1 MPSWGKKPFVHSKE
15 VRSMSSELPYESLTT
30 VSDLLRRKRLSSSE
44 LTDTA
49 LRRIARL
56 DGQYHAYATVLP
68 ERALAQAKAADAEI
82 ARGLWRGPLH
92 GVPIAVKDLC
102 YTTFA
107 PTRAG
112 TTIFKTFTPSFNA
125 TVVERLEDGGAVIL
139 GKLQM
144 TEGAYTSHHPQVTPP
159 LNPWNTDYWV
169 GSSSTGSGVATS
181 LGLCYGSLGS
191 DTGGSIRFPSATCGL
206 SGIKPTW
213 GRVSR
218 YGVFPL
224 ADTLDHVGPMARS
237 VADAAAMLG
246 VIAGADRN
254 DPTTYK
260 AAVPDYLESIG
271 DGIRGLRIG
280 IDRGYATDGVDRQV
294 VAALVEAERVL
305 IGLGATIRE
314 VRFPDYQ
321 KLVSQWIAMCSVE
334 TAAAHADTYPARKSE
349 YGPDLAAL
357 IEQGLATK
365 GTEIA
370 RINLERLRFSRE
382 LSELFESVDVLLIPT
397 MPVPI
402 PSLELMKAYG
412 EDPNVLLNILRFTA
426 PFDFSGSPTLTLPN
440 GLDAAGMPLSMQLVG
455 PHLSE
460 DVLTRAGHAFQTA
473 TSWHRSRPPVV

>member
-1 MPSWGKKPFVHSKE
+1 
-15 VRSMSSELPYESLTT
+15 MSFDLPYESLTT
-30 VSDLLRRKRLSSSE
+30 VSDLIRRRRLSSAE
-44 LTDTA
+44 LTGA
-49 LRRIARL
+49 ILQRITKL
-56 DGQYHAYATVLP
+56 NGQYGAYATVLP
-68 ERALAQAKAADAEI
+68 ERALERAKAADAEI

-107 PTRAG
+107 PTCAG

-125 TVVERLEDGGAVIL
+125 TVVERLEDGGAVLL

-144 TEGAYTSHHPQVTPP
+144 TEGAYTSHHPQVPAP

-169 GSSSTGSGVATS
+169 GSSSTGSGVATA
-181 LGLCYGSLGS
+181 LGLCCGSLGS

-224 ADTLDHVGPMARS
+224 AETLDHVGPMTRS
-237 VADAAAMLG
+237 VAAAAAMLG

-260 AAVPDYLESIG
+260 AAVPDYLETIG

-280 IDRGYATDGVDRQV
+280 IDRGYATDGVDKEV
-294 VAALVEAERVL
+294 VAALVEAERVFV
-305 IGLGATIRE
+305 GLGATVRE

-334 TAAAHADTYPARKSE
+334 TAAAHADTYPARRLE
-349 YGPDLAAL
+349 YGPDLATL
-357 IEQGLATK
+357 IDQGLATK

-370 RINLERLRFSRE
+370 RINLERLRFSRK

-402 PSLELMKAYG
+402 PSLDLMKAYG
-412 EDPNVLLNILRFTA
+412 EDPNVLLGILRFTA
-426 PFDFSGSPTLTLPN
+426 PFNFSGSPTLTLPN
-440 GLDAAGMPLSMQLVG
+440 GFDAAGMPLSMQLVG

-460 DVLTRAGHAFQTA
+460 DVLVRAGHAFQVA
-473 TSWHRSRPPVV
+473 TDWHRRRPPVA

>member
-1 MPSWGKKPFVHSKE
+1 
-15 VRSMSSELPYESLTT
+15 
-30 VSDLLRRKRLSSSE
+30 
-44 LTDTA
+44 
-49 LRRIARL
+49 
-56 DGQYHAYATVLP
+56 
-68 ERALAQAKAADAEI
+68 
-82 ARGLWRGPLH
+82 
-92 GVPIAVKDLC
+92 
-102 YTTFA
+102 
-107 PTRAG
+107 
-112 TTIFKTFTPSFNA
+112 
-125 TVVERLEDGGAVIL
+125 VERLEDGGAVIL

-159 LNPWNTDYWV
+159 LNPWNKGYWV

-218 YGVFPL
+218 HGVFPL

-271 DGIRGLRIG
+271 DGIRGLRVG

-294 VAALVEAERVL
+294 VAALAEAERVL
-305 IGLGATIRE
+305 VGFGANIRE

-334 TAAAHADTYPARKSE
+334 TAAAHADTYPARKLE

-370 RINLERLRFSRE
+370 RISLERLRFSRE

-402 PSLELMKAYG
+402 PSLDLMKAYG

-455 PHLSE
+455 AHLSE

-473 TSWHRSRPPVV
+473 TSWHRMRPPVA

>member
-1 MPSWGKKPFVHSKE
+1 
-15 VRSMSSELPYESLTT
+15 MSSDLSYESLIT
-30 VSDLLRRKRLSSSE
+30 VSDLIRRKQLSSAE
-44 LTDTA
+44 LTHSA
-49 LRRIARL
+49 LRRIAQL
-56 DGQYHAYATVLP
+56 DGQYHSYATVLP
-68 ERALAQAKAADAEI
+68 ERALDQAKAADAEI
-82 ARGLWRGPLH
+82 AHGRWRGPLH

-112 TTIFKTFTPSFNA
+112 TTIFESFIPSFNS
-125 TVVERLEDGGAVIL
+125 TVVERLEEGGAVLL

-144 TEGAYTSHHPQVTPP
+144 TEGAYTSHHPEVQAP
-159 LNPWNTDYWV
+159 LNPWDTDYWV
-169 GSSSTGSGVATS
+169 GSSSTGSGVATA

-218 YGVFPL
+218 HGVFPL

-237 VADAAAMLG
+237 AADAAAMLG
-246 VIAGADRN
+246 VIAGADSN

-260 AAVPDYLESIG
+260 APVPDYLEAIG
-271 DGIRGLRIG
+271 DGVRGLRIG
-280 IDRGYATDGVDRQV
+280 IDRSYTTDGVDAQ
-294 VAALVEAERVL
+294 VAAALAEAERVFV
-305 IGLGATIRE
+305 GLGATIHE
-314 VRFPDYQ
+314 VGFPAYQ

-370 RINLERLRFSRE
+370 RITLERLRFSRE
-382 LSELFESVDVLLIPT
+382 LSELFDVVDILLIPT

-402 PSLELMKAYG
+402 PSLDLMKAYG
-412 EDPNVLLNILRFTA
+412 EDPNVLLGILRFTA

-440 GLDAAGMPLSMQLVG
+440 GFDAAGLPLSMQLVG

-460 DVLTRAGHAFQTA
+460 DVLARAGHTFQTA
-473 TSWHRSRPPVV
+473 TSWHRRRPPVA

>member
-1 MPSWGKKPFVHSKE
+1 
-15 VRSMSSELPYESLTT
+15 MSSELQYESLTT
-30 VSDLLRRKRLSSSE
+30 VSDLIRRKQLSSAE
-44 LTDTA
+44 LTGAA
-49 LRRIARL
+49 LERIAQL
-56 DGQYHAYATVLP
+56 DGQYHSYATVLP
-68 ERALAQAKAADAEI
+68 ERALRQAKATDAEI

-92 GVPIAVKDLC
+92 GVPLAVKDLC

-112 TTIFKTFTPSFNA
+112 TTLFKTFTPSFNA
-125 TVVERLEDGGAVIL
+125 TVVERLEDGGAVLL

-144 TEGAYTSHHPQVTPP
+144 TEGAYTSHHPEVAPP

-169 GSSSTGSGVATS
+169 GSSSTGSGVATA

-206 SGIKPTW
+206 SEIKPTW

-224 ADTLDHVGPMARS
+224 ADTLDHVGPMTRS
-237 VADAAAMLG
+237 VVDAAAMLG

-280 IDRGYATDGVDRQV
+280 TDRGYTADGVDGQV

-305 IGLGATIRE
+305 VGLGATIRE
-314 VRFPDYQ
+314 VRFPAYQ

-334 TAAAHADTYPARKSE
+334 TAAAHADTYPSRKAE

-357 IEQGLATK
+357 IEQGLATN
-365 GTEIA
+365 GAEIA

-382 LSELFESVDVLLIPT
+382 LSELFEAVDVLLIPT

-402 PSLELMKAYG
+402 PSLELMRAYG
-412 EDPNVLLNILRFTA
+412 EDPNVLLSILRFTA

-440 GLDAAGMPLSMQLVG
+440 GLDSAGMPLSMQLVG
-455 PHLSE
+455 SHLSE

-473 TSWHRSRPPVV
+473 TSWHRRRPPVA

>member
-1 MPSWGKKPFVHSKE
+1 
-15 VRSMSSELPYESLTT
+15 MSSELQYESLTT
-30 VSDLLRRKRLSSSE
+30 VSDLIRRKQLSSAE
-44 LTDTA
+44 LTGAA
-49 LRRIARL
+49 LERIAQL
-56 DGQYHAYATVLP
+56 DGQYHSYATVLP
-68 ERALAQAKAADAEI
+68 ERALRQAKATDAEI

-92 GVPIAVKDLC
+92 GVPLAVKDLC

-112 TTIFKTFTPSFNA
+112 TTLFKTFTPSFNA
-125 TVVERLEDGGAVIL
+125 TVVERLEDGGAVLL

-144 TEGAYTSHHPQVTPP
+144 TEGAYTSHHPEVAPP

-169 GSSSTGSGVATS
+169 GSSSTGSGVATA

-224 ADTLDHVGPMARS
+224 ADTLDHVGPMTRS
-237 VADAAAMLG
+237 VVDAAAMLG

-280 IDRGYATDGVDRQV
+280 TDRGYTADGVDGQV

-305 IGLGATIRE
+305 VGLGATIRE
-314 VRFPDYQ
+314 VRFPAYQ

-334 TAAAHADTYPARKSE
+334 TAAAHADTYPSRKAE

-365 GTEIA
+365 GAEIA

-382 LSELFESVDVLLIPT
+382 LSELFEAVDVLLIPT

-402 PSLELMKAYG
+402 PSLELMRAYG
-412 EDPNVLLNILRFTA
+412 EDPNVLLSILRFTA

-440 GLDAAGMPLSMQLVG
+440 GLDSAGMPLSMQLVG
-455 PHLSE
+455 SHLSE

-473 TSWHRSRPPVV
+473 TSWHRRRPPVA

>member
-1 MPSWGKKPFVHSKE
+1 
-15 VRSMSSELPYESLTT
+15 MSSELQYESLTT
-30 VSDLLRRKRLSSSE
+30 VSDLIRRKQLSSAE
-44 LTDTA
+44 LTGTA
-49 LRRIARL
+49 LERIAQL
-56 DGQYHAYATVLP
+56 DGQYHSYATVLP
-68 ERALAQAKAADAEI
+68 ERALKQAKAADAEI

-92 GVPIAVKDLC
+92 GVPLAVKDLC

-112 TTIFKTFTPSFNA
+112 TTIFKAFTPSFNA
-125 TVVERLEDGGAVIL
+125 TVVERLEDGGAVLL

-144 TEGAYTSHHPQVTPP
+144 TEGAYTSHHPEVAPP

-169 GSSSTGSGVATS
+169 GSSSTGSGVATA

-224 ADTLDHVGPMARS
+224 ADTLDHVGPMTRS

-280 IDRGYATDGVDRQV
+280 IDRGYATDGVDGQV

-305 IGLGATIRE
+305 VGLGATIRE

-334 TAAAHADTYPARKSE
+334 TAAAHADTYPTRKSE

-365 GTEIA
+365 GIEIA

-382 LSELFESVDVLLIPT
+382 LSELFKAVDVLLIPT

-412 EDPNVLLNILRFTA
+412 EDPNVLLSILRFTA

-473 TSWHRSRPPVV
+473 TSWHRRRPPVA